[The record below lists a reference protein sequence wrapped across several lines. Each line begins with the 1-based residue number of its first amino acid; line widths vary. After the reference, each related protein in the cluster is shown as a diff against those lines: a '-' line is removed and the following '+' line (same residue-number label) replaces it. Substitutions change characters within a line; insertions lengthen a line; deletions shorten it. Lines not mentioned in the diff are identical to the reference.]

1 MKNCPPS
8 VSEMSD
14 LEQQS
19 AVGGNL
25 AYDIGRVIRF
35 VYISISEGCG
45 PNLTGPGV
53 PIAVG
58 DWIAHSA

>member
-1 MKNCPPS
+1 MKTCTPS

-19 AVGGNL
+19 AVGGNF
-25 AYDIGRVIRF
+25 AYDVGRGIRF
-35 VYISISEGCG
+35 VCISLSQGGNSCTSGI
-45 PNLTGPGV
+45 GV
-53 PIAVG
+53 ADAVG

>member
-1 MKNCPPS
+1 MKTGTLS

-14 LEQQS
+14 LEQRS

-25 AYDIGRVIRF
+25 AYDIGRGIRF
-35 VYISISEGCG
+35 VCISLSEGGSPCLSG
-45 PNLTGPGV
+45 IGV
-53 PIAVG
+53 AMAVG